1 MTRDKNS
8 KEQVK
13 RINDSQKRFKSEN
26 DRVDGIIK
34 NSGIDPERVNGKTKT
49 KIRLYLQQDCKTA
62 YTQQDIDLHTLIFD
76 DKAYEIDH
84 IIPISVSLDD
94 SLTNKVLASRLENQQ
109 KGNLTP
115 MMAYL
120 KGKFTGGNLEKYKLF
135 VSSNKNFNGKKRNNL
150 LTEQDITKEDVA
162 RKFIN
167 RNLVDTSYACR
178 TVLNTLQRYFKDN
191 EIDTKIHT
199 IRGQSTNIFRKRIN
213 LQKDREQD
221 YFHHAIDA
229 LIVAS
234 LKKMNIVNSYLMHYN
249 YSDLYDE
256 ETGEVFDV
264 LPDKQFID
272 QRYISFIS
280 DLKNI
285 YQESNQYNLG
295 YITQEQMHYP
305 LIKVSHKID
314 TKPNRQIADETIYS
328 TRNIEGQDVLVEKIK
343 NIYDPKEKKAIEL
356 VNNIINDDTDKYIM
370 KHKDPQTFEKIK
382 EVVLN
387 HFNDYKD
394 SKEYYVIDKKGKYS
408 LKEESPLTSYY
419 NENGAITKYS
429 KKNNGPAITSM
440 KFYSEKLGNHLTI
453 TGNYNTNN
461 KKVILKQ
468 ISPYRTDFYV
478 SPEGKYKFVT
488 IRYKDVFYKETI
500 HKFVIDEN
508 WYHEEKTK
516 KGIQDGWKFV
526 CSMHRDELIGL
537 IKPEGK
543 KFVYDASINGGQTQ
557 YHNGKHYE
565 ILKFTATNDDKANIF
580 EVKPINIIC
589 KKQLRPSAGSMLHIQ
604 KFATDVLGNI
614 YEVKDNRLKLEFD

>member
-1 MTRDKNS
+1 M
-8 KEQVK
+8 
-13 RINDSQKRFKSEN
+13 
-26 DRVDGIIK
+26 
-34 NSGIDPERVNGKTKT
+34 
-49 KIRLYLQQDCKTA
+49 
-62 YTQQDIDLHTLIFD
+62 
-76 DKAYEIDH
+76 
-84 IIPISVSLDD
+84 
-94 SLTNKVLASRLENQQ
+94 
-109 KGNLTP
+109 
-115 MMAYL
+115 
-120 KGKFTGGNLEKYKLF
+120 
-135 VSSNKNFNGKKRNNL
+135 
-150 LTEQDITKEDVA
+150 
-162 RKFIN
+162 
-167 RNLVDTSYACR
+167 
-178 TVLNTLQRYFKDN
+178 QRYFKDN
-191 EIDTKIHT
+191 EIDTKVHT

-314 TKPNRQIADETIYS
+314 TKPNRKIADETIYS
-328 TRNIEGQDVLVEKIK
+328 TRNIEGQDMLVEKIK

-370 KHKDPQTFEKIK
+370 KHKDSQTFEKIK

-440 KFYSEKLGNHLTI
+440 KFYSEKLGNHLAI
-453 TGNYNTNN
+453 SSNYNTNN

-488 IRYKDVFYKETI
+488 VRYKDVFYKETI
-500 HKFVIDEN
+500 HKFVIDKN
-508 WYHEEKTK
+508 WYHEEKIK
-516 KGIQDGWKFV
+516 KGILEDWRFV

-580 EVKPINIIC
+580 EVKPINTIC

>member
-305 LIKVSHKID
+305 
-314 TKPNRQIADETIYS
+314 IADETIYS